1 MGDLGWEDPL
11 EKGPA
16 TYSRI
21 LTWRI
26 LTEEPGGL
34 WLMGSQRVGVTEQL
48 SIAGISVLKKD
59 NKAERGREEEDP
71 ALGEEITRTEPPT
84 QRGESSPG

>member
-1 MGDLGWEDPL
+1 MIHGLGRFPGGGNGNPL
-11 EKGPA
+11 Q
-16 TYSRI
+16 YSCLRI
-21 LTWRI
+21 PW
-26 LTEEPGGL
+26 TEEPGRL
-34 WLMGSQRVGVTEQL
+34 QSMESQRVGVTEQL